1 LKIGDQF
8 NYKSMG
14 SQLRFDSQKDKY
26 VRRWLSLYEYED
38 VFGEKLP
45 DECYQND
52 LRSKE
57 KTCKWCGQTLEGRRY
72 SFCSDTCS
80 KRYGKV
86 CVWERGMAALPYK
99 IAVRDKFYCRVT
111 GEDLAYY
118 NGHGIRIPTSNRNI
132 EIHHLILISQGGS
145 DHESN
150 LITISKEVHKL
161 YHSGN
166 LIVIELINKIIEEQ
180 YNEKM
185 FVAVK

>member
-1 LKIGDQF
+1 
-8 NYKSMG
+8 
-14 SQLRFDSQKDKY
+14 
-26 VRRWLSLYEYED
+26 
-38 VFGEKLP
+38 
-45 DECYQND
+45 
-52 LRSKE
+52 
-57 KTCKWCGQTLEGRRY
+57 
-72 SFCSDTCS
+72 
-80 KRYGKV
+80 
-86 CVWERGMAALPYK
+86 MAALPYK
-99 IAVRDKFYCRVT
+99 IAVRDKFYCRVA